1 MDRTRALRRFDAL
14 SHLAEGQFEQLAEC
28 LEEKSL
34 APRQTLFR
42 EGDESSEVYLIASG
56 ELRAHRGT
64 AFGSFDLA
72 TIREGEI
79 LGEIG
84 FVAGCG
90 RTTDVESATPVDLL
104 VLSPATLEAAAAA
117 DPALELALYWALWR
131 SLSAKLRATNGRV
144 SGFFGGDD
152 GEAAAADG
160 AALRLGAERVHVDMA
175 TKRGIF
181 QEQALSGLEINFLS
195 SLSREERYDAGQVIF
210 KEGEEG
216 ERMYVVADGQVVIST
231 WVPGAGEEA
240 LAILARGDYFGEMA
254 LIDHAPR
261 SATARAHPESG
272 AVVLAVSS
280 EVLEGILDIQKVS
293 SLRLLK
299 ILCLL
304 VAKRLREID
313 EKLVGWFLVAG
324 GQVPAGA

>member
-1 MDRTRALRRFDAL
+1 ML
-14 SHLAEGQFEQLAEC
+14 SHLAEGQLEQLAEC
-28 LEEKSL
+28 LEEKTLPPSE
-34 APRQTLFR
+34 TLFR
-42 EGDESSEVYLIASG
+42 EGDESAEVYLIASG

-72 TIREGEI
+72 RIRAGEF

-84 FVAGCG
+84 FVAGSG
-90 RTTDVESATPVDLL
+90 RTTDVESATPVELL

-131 SLSAKLRATNGRV
+131 SLSAKLRATNMRV
-144 SGFFGGDD
+144 SGFFGGEREEGRAED
-152 GEAAAADG
+152 GSG
-160 AALRLGAERVHVDMA
+160 LRLGAERVHVDMA

-181 QEQALSGLEINFLS
+181 REQALSALEINFLS
-195 SLSREERYDAGQVIF
+195 SLSREERYEAGQVIF
-210 KEGEEG
+210 EEGETG

-231 WVPGAGEEA
+231 FVPGAGEEA
-240 LAILARGDYFGEMA
+240 LAILGRGDYFGEMA
-254 LIDHAPR
+254 LIDREPR
-261 SATARAHPESG
+261 SATARAHPGSG
-272 AVVLAVSS
+272 AVVLGISS